1 MAAADRGDF
10 SELVRAAAAVA
21 GQTELDAVLRT
32 TIAMAKEATGAAFVA
47 LGVAGPHGGLS
58 DFRYLGIDVAHADAI
73 GNLPVGK
80 GVLGTLLHDPTT
92 IRIESISD
100 HEDSVGFPAHHPPM
114 QRFLGVPIR
123 AGNEVFGNLYL
134 TDKPEPFDEEDEALV
149 EALAAIAGSAIN
161 AARLHDRLTQ
171 VALVED
177 RERIARDLHD
187 AVIQDLFAVGLDLQ
201 GLGLTIQDESAADR
215 IDRAVQRIDDAIASL
230 RTFIFDL
237 RSMSA
242 LHADPVG
249 AIRRMSSRLAGS
261 RAVDI
266 EVSADDLGS
275 PGARQ
280 LDDAMQI
287 IREAVSN
294 ALRHGDPTSVRIQL
308 SRSGTDLAVVIED
321 DGAGFDHHTAKKG
334 MGLDNMRDRAVRHG
348 GSLTVDSTPGVGTRI
363 TVSLRR

>member
-1 MAAADRGDF
+1 MAATERGDF

-32 TIAMAKEATGAAFVA
+32 TIAMAKQATGAEYAA
-47 LGVAGPHGGLS
+47 LGVVGPHGGLS
-58 DFRYLGIDVAHADAI
+58 DFRYLGMDEAQADEI

-92 IRIESISD
+92 MRLESIAG
-100 HEDSVGFPAHHPPM
+100 HEDSVGFPEAHPPM
-114 QRFLGVPIR
+114 TRFLGVPIR

-171 VALVED
+171 VAVVED

-201 GLGLTIQDESAADR
+201 ALGLNIQDRAAADR
-215 IDRAVQRIDDAIASL
+215 LDRAVQRIDDAIGSL

-242 LHADPVG
+242 LHADPVA
-249 AIRRMSSRLAGS
+249 AIRRMTSRLAGS

-266 EVSADDLGS
+266 QVTADDLGS

-294 ALRHGDPTSVRIQL
+294 ALRHAEPEQVTIHL
-308 SRSGTDLAVVIED
+308 SRSGTDLAVAIED
-321 DGAGFDHHTAKKG
+321 DGAGFDHQTAKRG
-334 MGLDNMRDRAVRHG
+334 MGLDNMRDRAIRHG
-348 GSLTVDSTPGVGTRI
+348 GSLSVDSTPGVGTRVV
-363 TVSLRR
+363 VSLRR